1 MHTHRL
7 VFVIALAAL
16 GGSLVPSTVQAQAQ
30 KSVVFYHCA
39 DASGA
44 ITVQNDRPCPP
55 GTTEQDRRLIQPA
68 PTAALPG
75 TAAPTATPPRLPVK
89 TVIPS
94 EGVIP
99 AAPGTILNP
108 QLTASTVAPVDSNA
122 LVAAP
127 PLSVTDRR
135 PPPALFEC
143 GAAGGT
149 RYLSEVANPAPRCAT
164 LEPSGFGSTAAPA
177 GEDCEVVID
186 TCEPVAAP
194 LLCERW
200 GQRLRVM
207 EAALTF
213 GRLDKRETAPVEID
227 RVRAIV
233 TDSTCGA

>member
-1 MHTHRL
+1 MRAHPL
-7 VFVIALAAL
+7 AFVIALAAL
-16 GGSLVPSTVQAQAQ
+16 GGSVVPGAVQAQ
-30 KSVVFYHCA
+30 KSVVFYQCT

-44 ITVQNDRPCPP
+44 VTVQNDRPCPP
-55 GTTEQDRRLIQPA
+55 GTTEQDRRVIQPA
-68 PTAALPG
+68 PTAPLPG
-75 TAAPTATPPRLPVK
+75 TAAPAATPPRLPV
-89 TVIPS
+89 TTAIPS

-99 AAPGTILNP
+99 AAAGTILNP
-108 QLTASTVAPVDSNA
+108 PLNPGTVAPVDSNVLA
-122 LVAAP
+122 AAP

-149 RYLSEVANPAPRCAT
+149 RYLSEVANPAPRCAAAET
-164 LEPSGFGSTAAPA
+164 TGFGSTAAPA
-177 GEDCEVVID
+177 GGACEVVIE

-207 EAALTF
+207 ETARTF
-213 GRLDKRETAPVEID
+213 GRLDESETASVEID

-233 TDSTCGA
+233 TESTCGA